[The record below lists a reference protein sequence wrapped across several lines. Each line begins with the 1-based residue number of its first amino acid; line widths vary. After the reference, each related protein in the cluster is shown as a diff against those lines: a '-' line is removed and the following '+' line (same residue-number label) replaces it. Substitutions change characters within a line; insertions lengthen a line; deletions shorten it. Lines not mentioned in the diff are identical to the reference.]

1 MSHGK
6 VVITAKTED
15 SGFTATTS
23 VTVKSDNIEDNVV
36 SNTSM
41 SLISAG
47 NIFICNI
54 KDEIFNLS
62 EDSIRITRYTVTD
75 KNGNAIKEVTYS
87 DKILQGGESHI
98 ETFTVKELFNKLN
111 LTWTYIHN
119 GTEHFYRK
127 DISLPNNMK
136 PLKNNFY
143 KRTAFEP
150 QTLMLFFELKHR
162 NQDCM

>member
-1 MSHGK
+1 
-6 VVITAKTED
+6 
-15 SGFTATTS
+15 
-23 VTVKSDNIEDNVV
+23 
-36 SNTSM
+36 M

-150 QTLMLFFELKHR
+150 QTLMLFF
-162 NQDCM
+162 